1 MYIVDSYSL
10 AVIFCIITM
19 LGWGSWA
26 NTLKMTPS
34 KWEFPLYYWDYSIG
48 LVLTTLLFGFTFGST
63 GTEGRSFLADISQ
76 ADSAA
81 LTSAFIGGVIFNLSN
96 LLIVAAIAVAGLAVA
111 FPVGVGLA
119 LVIGVI
125 VNYIKVPEGQPVM
138 LFGGVLLVVLAII
151 INGVAS
157 AKVSKSQGSTPVKG
171 ILLSVFAGII
181 MGFFYRF
188 VADSMTFNFAAPE
201 AGKLTPYSAMFVFT
215 VGVFISSFVF
225 NTWFMFKPIS
235 GKAVT
240 FALGLCPRFSPAVES
255 VHASLFTRVFAE
267 KTLDAT
273 EHLRSL
279 LRSARR
285 QKRRQ
290 QPRIVEAKV
299 RHSLPR
305 NPHREQPPELSTR
318 LGEADRR
325 DQQHAPR
332 ASPSALDQ
340 PPGRE
345 RVARQGD
352 EVRRRGGHHRA
363 RPAVEERLVSK
374 P

>member
-26 NTLKMTPS
+26 NTLKMTPQ

-48 LVLTTLLFGFTFGST
+48 LVLTTLLFGFTFGSY
-63 GTEGRSFLADISQ
+63 GTEGRSFMADLSQ
-76 ADSAA
+76 ASPEA

-125 VNYIKVPEGQPVM
+125 VNYLKVPEGEPVM
-138 LFGGVLLVVLAII
+138 LFGGVILVVLAIV

-157 AKVSKSQGSTPVKG
+157 AKVSKSQGSTPIKG
-171 ILLSVFAGII
+171 IVLSVLAGII

-215 VGVFISSFVF
+215 IGIFISSFVF

-240 FALGLCPRFSPAVES
+240 FADYF
-255 VHASLFTRVFAE
+255 
-267 KTLDAT
+267 
-273 EHLRSL
+273 
-279 LRSARR
+279 
-285 QKRRQ
+285 
-290 QPRIVEAKV
+290 
-299 RHSLPR
+299 
-305 NPHREQPPELSTR
+305 R
-318 LGEADRR
+318 LGSPKIHLVGILGGFIWCAAMEFNLIAADKAGPAISYGLG
-325 DQQHAPR
+325 QGATMIG
-332 ASPSALDQ
+332 AAWGVFVWKEFAGATKVTNKLLAAMFTLFIIGLALI
-340 PPGRE
+340 
-345 RVARQGD
+345 VIAR
-352 EVRRRGGHHRA
+352 
-363 RPAVEERLVSK
+363 LN
-374 P
+374 